1 MEFGSRVLRY
11 TKAFCAVLIASCA
24 LLAPLKSDAQSGQVV
39 VMTCTNQ
46 YPGQRNLTIDLAAKK
61 LVEQV
66 IAATGAVSRDVHKLT
81 QLTNQQIVWIEA
93 RTDGGH
99 RYGYTFTLNRYTGV
113 LTLVP
118 FGSVDGVTPWETQ
131 MGYPHPCP
139 ARNSRNS
146 FERHARMAWIR
157 PRVPYSTQ

>member
-11 TKAFCAVLIASCA
+11 TKAFCAVLIACCA

-46 YPGQRNLTIDLAAKK
+46 YPGQRNLTIDLATKK
-61 LVEQV
+61 VVEQV

-81 QLTNQQIVWIEA
+81 QLTNQQIVWVEA

-118 FGSVDGVTPWETQ
+118 FGSVDGVTPW
-131 MGYPHPCP
+131 G
-139 ARNSRNS
+139 NSNGIS
-146 FERHARMAWIR
+146 PPLSCQKQQKQF
-157 PRVPYSTQ
+157 